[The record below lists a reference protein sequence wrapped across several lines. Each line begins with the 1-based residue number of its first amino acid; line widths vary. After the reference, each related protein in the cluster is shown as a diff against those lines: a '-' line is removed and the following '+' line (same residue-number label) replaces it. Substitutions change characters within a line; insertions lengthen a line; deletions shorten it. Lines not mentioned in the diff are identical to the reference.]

1 MAEIIKLDAQ
11 ELVKLTECEEI
22 IEQGLDTTQQVVSA
36 LMTIKE
42 QKLYR
47 QDHKTW
53 EAYCSSRWGFGAN
66 YASKLINAERV
77 REIVPVANERQ
88 ARELAQFSD
97 EEKVEIWE
105 EAKEKAGGEDKI
117 TAKILSEAAGKIK
130 KKGSDFADPAPLAK
144 LLGLLRSA
152 EDLYSTEHEDAIFI
166 GFNHDAWRMSLTGMR
181 AMLHNQMPEATC
193 DQCGG
198 RGCPACNNRGWL
210 TAGECRTLGIS
221 SRSESD
227 D

>member
-1 MAEIIKLDAQ
+1 MAEIIKLTSD
-11 ELVKLTECEEI
+11 ELVQLGQCEQI

-36 LMTIKE
+36 MMTIKE
-42 QKLYR
+42 NKLYR
-47 QDHKTW
+47 QDYGSW
-53 EAYCSSRWGFGAN
+53 ESYCSSRWGFGAN

-105 EAKEKAGGEDKI
+105 DAKERAGGEDKI
-117 TAKILSEAAGKIK
+117 TAKILSEAARRRK
-130 KKGSDFADPAPLAK
+130 DPNEFADPAVLAK
-144 LLGLLRSA
+144 LLGLMRSA
-152 EDLYSTEHEDAIFI
+152 EDLYSTSQEDTVFI
-166 GFNHDAWRMSLTGMR
+166 GFDHDGWRMALTGLR
-181 AMLHNQMPEATC
+181 AMLHNQMPHAQCKE
-193 DQCGG
+193 CGG

-210 TAGECRTLGIS
+210 TAGECRKLQTADF
-221 SRSESD
+221 RSESD